1 MSLVRCLPVASRW
14 VLPLAV
20 VAALLPAAGGAAPP
34 AAADDPRARLVRMHA
49 AAFQRN
55 YQGTMVFA
63 AGGGISSSRVA
74 HFCVGNDSYERVESL
89 DGPPRQV
96 LRHNDTVHTLWPQ
109 AAVMRVEKRGSASP
123 GGAMTDRVDPRAL
136 DHYELRV
143 EGRDRVA
150 GREAEVLLML
160 PRDGLR
166 YAQRL
171 WSDLA
176 TGLMLRADVLGSE
189 RQVLESSAFS
199 QLETGVRPQPDA
211 LLRPLRQLAGWK
223 VVHSRHDPVALED
236 EGWELARPLPGFRL
250 TGSLRRPLDFV
261 PSTDADDAASMLQAV
276 FSDGLTQV
284 SLFIE
289 RYEPSRHRKDL
300 QARIGATTTLA
311 QRRGDAWLTVMG
323 DVPLPT
329 LRQLLDA
336 VQPRRR

>member
-1 MSLVRCLPVASRW
+1 MSFVHRSPVWPRW
-14 VLPLAV
+14 GLLLAV
-20 VAALLPAAGGAAPP
+20 VAVLLPAAGSAAPAP
-34 AAADDPRARLVRMHA
+34 QAAPDDPRARLVRMHA

-74 HFCVGNDSYERVESL
+74 HFCVGSDSYERVESL

-109 AAVMRVEKRGSASP
+109 AAVMRVEKRRSASP

-176 TGLMLRADVLGSE
+176 TGLMLRADVLGK
-189 RQVLESSAFS
+189 V
-199 QLETGVRPQPDA
+199 G
-211 LLRPLRQLAGWK
+211 LL
-223 VVHSRHDPVALED
+223 
-236 EGWELARPLPGFRL
+236 
-250 TGSLRRPLDFV
+250 
-261 PSTDADDAASMLQAV
+261 
-276 FSDGLTQV
+276 
-284 SLFIE
+284 
-289 RYEPSRHRKDL
+289 
-300 QARIGATTTLA
+300 
-311 QRRGDAWLTVMG
+311 
-323 DVPLPT
+323 
-329 LRQLLDA
+329 
-336 VQPRRR
+336 